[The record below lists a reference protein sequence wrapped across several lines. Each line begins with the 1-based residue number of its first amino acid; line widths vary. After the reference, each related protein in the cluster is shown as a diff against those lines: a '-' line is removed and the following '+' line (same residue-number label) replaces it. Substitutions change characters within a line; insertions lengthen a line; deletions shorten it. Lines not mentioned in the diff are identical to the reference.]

1 VRRFL
6 VAPGSAADGVA
17 IRDLPMGRRPWIS
30 LLIRDGAAQ
39 QARGSTVLEPGDEVL
54 LLGADDDLGELFEG
68 SPAGAE
74 VEV

>member
-1 VRRFL
+1 
-6 VAPGSAADGVA
+6 
-17 IRDLPMGRRPWIS
+17 
-30 LLIRDGAAQ
+30 
-39 QARGSTVLEPGDEVL
+39 VLEPGDEVL